1 MEMVVQ
7 FRLQNN
13 FMWEDLIIKGVIDS
27 SAVKDV
33 TRRESTTSPISNN
46 KLEPIYK
53 DYHERTRRSNEV
65 KKEES
70 IFWMCHPPNL
80 PSYQD
85 FNGGRTRFHLTIEN
99 YFKTFILER
108 MMA

>member
-13 FMWEDLIIKGVIDS
+13 FMWEDLIIKYVIDS

-33 TRRESTTSPISNN
+33 TRREINNSPFSNQ
-46 KLEPIYK
+46 KLKDIYEDHQK
-53 DYHERTRRSNEV
+53 RNNRSKEA
-65 KKEES
+65 KKEEA

-80 PSYQD
+80 PSYPD
-85 FNGGRTRFHLTIEN
+85 FTGGYTR
-99 YFKTFILER
+99 
-108 MMA
+108 